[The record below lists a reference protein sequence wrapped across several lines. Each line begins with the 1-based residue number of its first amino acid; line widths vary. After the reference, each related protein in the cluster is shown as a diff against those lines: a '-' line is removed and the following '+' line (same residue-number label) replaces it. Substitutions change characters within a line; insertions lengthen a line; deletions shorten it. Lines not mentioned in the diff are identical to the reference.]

1 MTDPLPWEIDEHDVD
16 LAEHTAADA
25 HLADERAEAYA
36 ADAPVCQWYAL
47 CTNRAEGVLPHKILG
62 DVPTCSRCA
71 AKHDQTLLPFPT
83 AAEPVA
89 TDRIPYVG
97 EGADGAR
104 RSAEIDRSEADGL
117 DPGPR
122 RDEVL
127 ASAAEWDRIADRLDL
142 ESGAVTLEPVPV
154 EDDEEEVA
162 ADLAVFTPD
171 ALAHF
176 LAIRDPRQIAPG
188 ASALRDELVAQ
199 VRGIVD
205 EALATVPENVG
216 SSTDLRPAA
225 TRLADLAELLEAVGG
240 AFSTAAREAKVA
252 TGELV
257 TVLGHKIRVGDGYG
271 SDLAVSL
278 TARRELS
285 VDDAALDDVLAAAVP
300 YLIPGP
306 KAAESLD
313 YALGFRS
320 GIEAL
325 RGVLTSS
332 PGYRSTALDA
342 LVTKLENADVPEAD
356 ALAKRLRAAYA
367 RVDKGEP
374 TVKIER
380 LEPKAPRK

>member
-16 LAEHTAADA
+16 LAEHAAADA

-71 AKHDQTLLPFPT
+71 AKHDQTLVPFPT
-83 AAEPVA
+83 AAEPA
-89 TDRIPYVG
+89 T
-97 EGADGAR
+97 ETEDG
-104 RSAEIDRSEADGL
+104 
-117 DPGPR
+117 
-122 RDEVL
+122 
-127 ASAAEWDRIADRLDL
+127 
-142 ESGAVTLEPVPV
+142 T
-154 EDDEEEVA
+154 

-285 VDDAALDDVLAAAVP
+285 VDDATLDDVLAAA
-300 YLIPGP
+300 
-306 KAAESLD
+306 AALPDGTDPRS
-313 YALGFRS
+313 YVAGYRTAL
-320 GIEAL
+320 ADL
-325 RGVLTSS
+325 RAVLATS

-342 LVTKLENADVPEAD
+342 LATSLEDRNLDE
-356 ALAKRLRAAYA
+356 LAKRLRAAYA